1 MATKVRGITIE
12 LGADT
17 SGINKALSNVNK
29 EIGSTQKQLKD
40 VERLLKLD
48 PGNTE
53 LLEQKQRLLGD
64 AVGQTKTKL
73 DALKEA
79 QKKVAEEIEKTGEGQ
94 EQYDALQR
102 EIISCEN
109 ELQNLEKRAAESNA
123 TIAKIGTVADG
134 LSSKFSNLA
143 NKTKG
148 ISTAAGGALAGLGGL
163 AVKAAQ
169 NADDLNTLAK
179 QTGLTTEELQKMQYA
194 SELIDVPVDTIT
206 GSLKKLKKN
215 MTSTS
220 KDTQKAWQDLGVTL
234 KDDVTGEFRNIDD
247 VFYDT
252 VAALS
257 NIDNETERD
266 IVAMQLFGKSA
277 DELAGIIDD
286 GGEALKRLGE
296 EAKNKGVIISQED
309 LDSANELNDALDQL
323 KAEATG
329 TFAQLG
335 TEVAQM
341 LLPYIPQI
349 REALQRVLDVIKE
362 LDPDKLAFAA
372 KILAVIAVL
381 SPLLSA
387 LSGLFGIISTL
398 APAFS
403 MLATVIGAIGAPI
416 TIAVAAIAL
425 LATKGDWLQEKL
437 QDLDDFLQNIFAK
450 DFTEVFGPVL
460 GGIIN
465 KFMQTFKTQWDAFKK
480 ILDGVIDIVRGVFT
494 GDWERAWNGVKEIF
508 SGIFDSLV
516 GIAKV
521 PLNGIVSL
529 LNGLINKVNSFIEKI
544 NSISITNPF
553 SGEKVGV
560 NIPTIP
566 TIPMLAK
573 GGTVLDGSAIV
584 GEAGAEMINVNHGAA
599 TVTPLTNSGGAGG
612 NDISGLLEK
621 YLPYLANDKGVYLD
635 GKTLVGGIVNEV
647 NNQLGAISARG
658 AVR

>member
-309 LDSANELNDALDQL
+309 LDSASELDDALEQL

-349 REALQRVLDVIKE
+349 REALQRVLDVIKD

-387 LSGLFGIISTL
+387 LSTLFGIISTL

-403 MLATVIGAIGAPI
+403 VLASVIGAIGAPI

-508 SGIFDSLV
+508 SGIFDSFV

-521 PLNGIVSL
+521 PLNGIISL

-612 NDISGLLEK
+612 SDISGLLEK